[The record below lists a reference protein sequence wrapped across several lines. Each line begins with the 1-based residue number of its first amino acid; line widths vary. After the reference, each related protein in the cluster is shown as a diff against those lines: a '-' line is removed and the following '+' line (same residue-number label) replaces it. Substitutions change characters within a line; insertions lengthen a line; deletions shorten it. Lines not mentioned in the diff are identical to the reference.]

1 MNEIVNTF
9 LLAGEKIVPEM
20 HVKQSVLTYSAC
32 GPFTKNKKK
41 IDKIMQS
48 RNTDFIYWN
57 ELDKACFQHD
67 MAYGK
72 SKDLAKRTQ
81 SDKVL
86 RNKVFKI
93 VSDAKYDDSNELHQ
107 QIITKFKEE
116 KFIHLSKTIFGV
128 LI

>member
-48 RNTDFIYWN
+48 RNTDFIY
-57 ELDKACFQHD
+57 
-67 MAYGK
+67 
-72 SKDLAKRTQ
+72 
-81 SDKVL
+81 
-86 RNKVFKI
+86 
-93 VSDAKYDDSNELHQ
+93 
-107 QIITKFKEE
+107 
-116 KFIHLSKTIFGV
+116 
-128 LI
+128 